1 MIVEKYYTKLTV
13 DFPTNKQIV
22 SEVAQIPSKR
32 LRNKIA
38 GFTTHLMK
46 RIAKGPVRGISLK
59 LQEEERERRE
69 NVIPDHSV
77 MEELTAS
84 IVIDQE
90 TQELLAAMG
99 LGELSGVRVLTVDES
114 HHGPHHGGH
123 HRDREHRDRAHR
135 ERRQRERGDADFPS
149 KRREG
154 RRAVA
159 GGPASVPEEAVAA
172 EAAEVAAAAAA
183 AAAGPQ

>member
-1 MIVEKYYTKLTV
+1 M

-77 MEELTAS
+77 MEDLTQA
-84 IVIDQE
+84 ITIDAE
-90 TQELLAAMG
+90 TKDLLVSMG
-99 LGELSGVRVLTVDES
+99 LGELAGVTVVTADA
-114 HHGPHHGGH
+114 HHHHGH
-123 HRDREHRDRAHR
+123 HRDQNRGHR
-135 ERRQRERGDADFPS
+135 ERRQRERGENEPA

-154 RRAVA
+154 RRAAA
-159 GGPASVPEEAVAA
+159 GGPATLPEEAIAA
-172 EAAEVAAAAAA
+172 EAAQTAPAPVA
-183 AAAGPQ
+183 Q

>member
-1 MIVEKYYTKLTV
+1 VKKAARVIVEKYYTKLTV

-22 SEVAQIPSKR
+22 KEVAQIPSVR

-77 MEELTAS
+77 MEDLTAN
-84 IVIDQE
+84 IVIDAE
-90 TQELLAAMG
+90 TQELLASMG
-99 LGELSGVRVLTVDES
+99 LDKLSGVTVVAAGEA
-114 HHGPHHGGH
+114 HHGHHG
-123 HRDREHRDRAHR
+123 HRDHANRGHR
-135 ERRQRERGDADFPS
+135 ERRQRDRGESDMPGG

-154 RRAVA
+154 RRAA
-159 GGPASVPEEAVAA
+159 AAAPATLPEEAIAA
-172 EAAEVAAAAAA
+172 EAAAAVAAT
-183 AAAGPQ
+183 Q

>member
-1 MIVEKYYTKLTV
+1 VIVEKYYTKLTV

-69 NVIPDHSV
+69 NVVPDHSV
-77 MEELTAS
+77 MEDLTAH
-84 IVIDQE
+84 ITIDAE
-90 TQELLAAMG
+90 TQELLASMG
-99 LGELSGVRVLTVDES
+99 LENLAGVSVVAAGEQ
-114 HHGPHHGGH
+114 HHGHHG
-123 HRDREHRDRAHR
+123 HRDHANRGHR
-135 ERRQRERGDADFPS
+135 ERRQRERGDNDYPQ

-159 GGPASVPEEAVAA
+159 GGPATLPEEAVAA
-172 EAAEVAAAAAA
+172 EAAATAPAAA
-183 AAAGPQ
+183 Q

>member
-46 RIAKGPVRGISLK
+46 RIAAGPVRGISLK

-77 MEELTAS
+77 MEDLTQK
-84 IVIDQE
+84 IVIDAE
-90 TQELLAAMG
+90 TNELLEAIGFAGM
-99 LGELSGVRVLTVDES
+99 SGVVVAAPGEA
-114 HHGPHHGGH
+114 HHGSH
-123 HRDREHRDRAHR
+123 HRDHANRGHR
-135 ERRQRERGDADFPS
+135 ERRQRERGDADVPQ

-154 RRAVA
+154 RRAA
-159 GGPASVPEEAVAA
+159 AAAPATLPEEAIQA
-172 EAAEVAAAAAA
+172 EAAQTAAAE
-183 AAAGPQ
+183 